1 MANASAV
8 LAVLEKLAGEREKTA
23 SGEVGSGNYISVNE
37 KYGMQGEPYCGTLIR
52 YAFDEAG
59 STLLKGCENPAYV
72 PTLMSYCKGKGWTVK
87 TPQKGCI
94 FAYKDD
100 HTGMVYEASG
110 STMIT
115 LEGNSSVKAT
125 YAEAKNG
132 TGTEFEG
139 IGWKKRSWGSDYTF
153 YLPPYDSAATTT
165 TTAATKHFTCT
176 PTVDIVQE
184 TSTYAAGACKALQ
197 ALLNAK
203 FSAGLTVDGILGEKT
218 VAALKSA
225 QTKLGVTADG
235 SCGKDTWTKLIMH

>member
-1 MANASAV
+1 MDKASAV

-100 HTGMVYEASG
+100 HTGMVYESSG
-110 STMIT
+110 STIIT
-115 LEGNSSVKAT
+115 LEGNSAVKAT

-139 IGWKKRSWGSDYTF
+139 IGWKKRTYDSDYTF
-153 YLPPYDSAATTT
+153 YLSPYDGAAATVTP
-165 TTAATKHFTCT
+165 AAKHFTCS

-184 TSTYAAGACKALQ
+184 TSTYAAGACKAVQ

-203 FSAGLTVDGILGEKT
+203 FGADLAVDGILGEKT

-225 QTKLGVTADG
+225 QKTLGVAADG
-235 SCGKDTWTKLIMH
+235 SCGVDTWTKLIMY